1 MALEGLKVVAVFEAG
16 WTKCQSAQGD
26 AFYFNLQTDEVSGSL
41 PPAAGAMAAELEG
54 AAPVPCM
61 QEPLLPALKEVVMPV
76 MDDLVTPAMLDLHQI
91 AAGMLAQA
99 PTAADLLARAP
110 APEVLVQQLLPQ
122 PQLVQKVAAP
132 PLAQAQVQSQPGERP
147 AMILQEL
154 GDWMIC
160 EDGQGEFY
168 WHTPTS
174 QSHDTPPAE
183 LLILHGKFKQEQSM
197 EQETRQRELRELWHV
212 KQQQLRT
219 EHQMHRG
226 ILSGVQPSSC
236 NVHVTYR
243 PLLAPA
249 LNPVQSSQTKW
260 ASCTPLAVQAAA
272 YHNQHGLPQ

>member
-1 MALEGLKVVAVFEAG
+1 MALEGLKVIAVFEAG

-41 PPAAGAMAAELEG
+41 PSAAGAMAAEQEG

-61 QEPLLPALKEVVMPV
+61 QEPFLPALKEVVMPV

-91 AAGMLAQA
+91 AADMLAQA
-99 PTAADLLARAP
+99 PTAADLLARMP
-110 APEVLVQQLLPQ
+110 APEELVQQFLPQ
-122 PQLVQKVAAP
+122 PQLVQTAAALLP
-132 PLAQAQVQSQPGERP
+132 AQPQMESQPGERP

-183 LLILHGKFKQEQSM
+183 LLILHGQFKQEQSR
-197 EQETRQRELRELWHV
+197 EQETRQRELRELWNV
-212 KQQQLRT
+212 KQQQLRA
-219 EHQMHRG
+219 EHQMQKG
-226 ILSGVQPSSC
+226 VQSGVQPSSR

-243 PLLAPA
+243 PHLAPS

-272 YHNQHGLPQ
+272 YRN